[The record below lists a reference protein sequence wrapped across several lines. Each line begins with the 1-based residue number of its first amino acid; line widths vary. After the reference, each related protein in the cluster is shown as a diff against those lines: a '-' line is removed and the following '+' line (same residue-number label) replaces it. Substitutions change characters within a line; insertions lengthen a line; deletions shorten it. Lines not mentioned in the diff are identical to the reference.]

1 MLGNQFSRGCLF
13 LWKCTAWSH
22 PAIFRANKFR
32 DTKGILRDLHTL
44 ECSSFCSVTCINRQK
59 SMASLMKT
67 HCCFMSFYAR
77 CLIYSNIIK
86 VILNP
91 FYELVMA
98 STSQLRGLMHIYA
111 LPWHAGGRE
120 TRPKVNRRLVPL
132 LRQRQLPAPLLSRS
146 RLTASFPSAP

>member
-13 LWKCTAWSH
+13 LRKCTDWAH
-22 PAIFRANKFR
+22 TTIFCANKFTH
-32 DTKGILRDLHTL
+32 TKGILRDLHTVVFIIL
-44 ECSSFCSVTCINRQK
+44 QRNGINRQK
-59 SMASLMKT
+59 SIAFSIKT
-67 HCCFMSFYAR
+67 HHCFLSFYAR

-91 FYELVMA
+91 FHELVMA
-98 STSQLRGLMHIYA
+98 ATSQLRGLIHIYA

-132 LRQRQLPAPLLSRS
+132 LRQRQLPAPLLSQS
-146 RLTASFPSAP
+146 RLTASFPTAP